1 MARNKAKSK
10 APDELENKMI
20 ATRAFFDAATMQRY
34 SKGSLVNKDVA
45 INIFHR
51 LKDYVEESKESE

>member
-1 MARNKAKSK
+1 MAKNKAKSK
-10 APDELENKMI
+10 STDELENKMI

-45 INIFHR
+45 NR